1 MKHLIPHHY
10 EIKPADRSRLKGHSP
25 VLIWFSGLSGSGKS
39 TIADRLESILNSK
52 GCHTMNLD
60 GDALRLGLNNDLG
73 FSDAD
78 RTENIRRIAEVA
90 KLMTDAGLI
99 VLAAFVSPFEK
110 DRQLVKQTLG
120 ADRFIEIHVST
131 PLETCEQRD
140 VKGLYAKA
148 RRGEIPNFTGISSAY
163 ESPVNPDLRIDT
175 TQTSIE
181 EAVDQLL
188 NILHERKIIS

>member
-1 MKHLIPHHY
+1 MKELIPHHY
-10 EIKPADRSRLKGHSP
+10 HIGTADRAQLKGHSP
-25 VLIWFSGLSGSGKS
+25 ILIWFTGLSGSGKS
-39 TIADRLESILNSK
+39 TIADRLESVLHSK

-60 GDALRLGLNNDLG
+60 GDALRLGLNKDLG

-78 RTENIRRIAEVA
+78 RSENIRRIAEVS

-120 ADRFIEIHVST
+120 ADRYLEIHIST
-131 PLETCEQRD
+131 PLEACEARD

-148 RRGEIPNFTGISSAY
+148 RRGEIPNFTGISSPY
-163 ESPVNPDLRIDT
+163 ETPAHPDLRIDT
-175 TQTSIE
+175 TQVSLE
-181 EAVDQLL
+181 VALDQIME
-188 NILHERKIIS
+188 ILHHRKIIS